1 MRPLSLPPLRGTRRQ
16 RGVIMVIA
24 LVTLAVL
31 LIGAAATM
39 RSMNVSLLNTGNIGF
54 KRDMANQSERA
65 IRAATT
71 SLLSGGLSTAA
82 SRLASNPTLNYSATM
97 LASDVT
103 GIPLAMLNMTDPDA
117 FGGIGSAGRAIK
129 LPEDGIELHYMIDR
143 LCVTPGA
150 FTTANCSVLGR
161 SDNAG
166 YSIPGPKIQ
175 PQATFRIT
183 VRVRGPHNAYSFYQ
197 TTYSVN

>member
-1 MRPLSLPPLRGTRRQ
+1 MRPFPSSPYLGARSQ

-65 IRAATT
+65 IRAATDSMT
-71 SLLSGGLSTAA
+71 SGGLASVA
-82 SRLASNPTLNYSATM
+82 SRLTSNPALNYSATM
-97 LASDVT
+97 LPSDVT
-103 GIPLAMLNMTDPDA
+103 GIPLAMLNMNDPDA
-117 FGGIGSAGRAIK
+117 FGGLGNAGLAIK
-129 LPEDGIELHYMIDR
+129 LPDDGIELHYLIDR
-143 LCVTPGA
+143 MCVSPGA
-150 FTTANCSVLGR
+150 FSTANCAVLGR

-166 YSIPGPKIQ
+166 YNIPGPKIQ

-197 TTYSVN
+197 TTFSVN